1 MGHFLKVYPE
11 VYPSG
16 PYAST
21 RALSSL
27 AFVAEGFRAPPNEMP
42 EQTYLEHHL
51 MVNLNE
57 HQELMQIRAGK
68 KYWHLLHPGDVVI
81 TPAFM
86 PNAWRWDETSN
97 VIAVTICPS
106 DLSFF
111 LHGVKGGADPHM
123 EGSAVVTDPV
133 FASLARGLLDAAGKG
148 ILQTPL
154 YLRTFESAI
163 LERIAV
169 IGGAKDMGVSRGR
182 LSRGVLRKSLDFIYA
197 RLSGDIRVGE
207 VAAEAGMSQYHFSR
221 LFRNA
226 TGISPHR
233 FILDLRLARAFALLG
248 VEREKTVAAIAA
260 ETGFSDQSHFANAFR
275 HRYGVSPSR
284 CRGQ

>member
-1 MGHFLKVYPE
+1 MGRFLKVYPD

-21 RALSSL
+21 RALASL

-42 EQTYLEHHL
+42 EQTYVEHHL

-57 HQELMQIRAGK
+57 HQELMQVRAGK
-68 KYWHLLHPGDVVI
+68 DHWHLLHPGDVVI

-86 PNAWRWDETSN
+86 PNAWRWNEISN
-97 VIAVTICPS
+97 VIAVTICPGE
-106 DLSFF
+106 LSSF
-111 LHGVKGGADPHM
+111 LHGAKGGGALPM
-123 EGSAVVTDPV
+123 EGPAVVTDPV
-133 FASLARGLLDAAGKG
+133 FASLARGLLDAAEKG

-154 YLRTFESAI
+154 YLQTFESAI

-169 IGGAKDMGVSRGR
+169 IGGVRDAGS
-182 LSRGVLRKSLDFIYA
+182 SSA
-197 RLSGDIRVGE
+197 RLSKRALRKAIDFIHAHREGGVRVGA

-226 TGISPHR
+226 TGVSPHR
-233 FILDLRLARAFALLG
+233 FILDLRLAHSLALLG
-248 VEREKTVAAIAA
+248 GKGGKTVAAIAA
-260 ETGFSDQSHFANAFR
+260 ETGFSDQSHFTNAFR
-275 HRYGVSPSR
+275 RRYGISPAR
-284 CRGQ
+284 CRRH